1 VTTALAASDRGFPG
15 VTEVDDVRGGD
26 PTGGHPD
33 EPVDWSPALKR
44 ALEHSP
50 VEMARLM
57 GHLSGRVSDADT
69 LLDLMTRAS
78 QEAVRMIADAHGAGV
93 TARFAGAPFTAAH
106 TDDAVLLIDE
116 GQYHEGDGPC
126 LSAARS
132 DRRVAVTLPDV
143 EARWPLVAAAAA
155 QVGIRSF
162 LAEPLHVR
170 PVVVGSFNL
179 YSRRPE
185 GLRVPDPDVLI
196 VLLDYLDRGLAD
208 YLAAQPGEAHAR
220 NLVSALRRRQ
230 VVNQA
235 AGVLMARHDVN
246 VDQAFGLIE
255 DEARR
260 RAVDVA
266 VVAEDIAG
274 PAG

>member
-1 VTTALAASDRGFPG
+1 MDEDRAA
-15 VTEVDDVRGGD
+15 GG
-26 PTGGHPD
+26 TQ

-44 ALEHSP
+44 ALAHSP

-57 GHLSGRVSDADT
+57 TQLRGRVNDADT
-69 LLDLMTRAS
+69 LLDLMSRAS

-93 TARFAGAPFTAAH
+93 TARFSGEPFTAAH
-106 TDDAVLLIDE
+106 TDDAVLVIDE
-116 GQYHEGDGPC
+116 GQYDEGDGPC
-126 LSAARS
+126 LAAARS
-132 DRRVAVTLPDV
+132 DRQVAVTLADV
-143 EARWPLVAAAAA
+143 AARWPLVAAAAA

-179 YSRRPE
+179 YSRRAE

-220 NLVSALRRRQ
+220 VLVSALRRRQ
-230 VVNQA
+230 LVNQA
-235 AGVLMARHDVN
+235 AGVMMARHDVG

-260 RAVDVA
+260 RGVDVV
-266 VVAEDIAG
+266 VVAGGIVG
-274 PAG
+274 PTG